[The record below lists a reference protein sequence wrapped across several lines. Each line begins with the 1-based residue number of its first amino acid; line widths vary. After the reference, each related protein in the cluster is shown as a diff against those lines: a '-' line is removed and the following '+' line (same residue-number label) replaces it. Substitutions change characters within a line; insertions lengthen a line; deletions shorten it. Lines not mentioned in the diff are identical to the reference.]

1 MENKYNIP
9 SILNSIFFSSMR
21 DAIYEYNTKIS
32 NQPSTIDKV
41 FPPKKLGCSSYSE
54 LFIVEKES
62 ND

>member
-1 MENKYNIP
+1 MK
-9 SILNSIFFSSMR
+9 

-41 FPPKKLGCSSYSE
+41 FPPKKLGCSSYNE
-54 LFIVEKES
+54 LFIVEKEN